1 MNKEMLRTKKLLLF
15 LGSVVGIGFI
25 LGLLFISILSDE
37 NKELIRSSIT
47 SFFEM
52 INTNKINYLKEFV
65 SDCSSNLGISLII
78 WLIGISII
86 GIFIVTGVIFF
97 KSFIIGF
104 SFSSIIYT
112 LGFKGILLAIIYII
126 PEIISLFIM
135 FILVYYAIS
144 FSIILFNY
152 LFKKKEIVRTVIMR
166 RYIKVL
172 VIVGMGTILNSL
184 LRVLVIPNLLK
195 LF

>member
-184 LRVLVIPNLLK
+184 LRVLVTPNLLK

>member
-1 MNKEMLRTKKLLLF
+1 MNKELFRTRKLLLF
-15 LGSVVGIGFI
+15 LVSVVGIGFV

-52 INTNKINYLKEFV
+52 INANKNNYLKDFI
-65 SDCSSNLGISLII
+65 SDFSSNLGISLII
-78 WLIGISII
+78 WLVGISII
-86 GIFIVTGVIFF
+86 GILIVTGIIFF
-97 KSFIIGF
+97 KSFILGF

-112 LGFKGILLAIIYII
+112 LGFKGFLLAIIYII
-126 PEIISLFIM
+126 PEVISLFIT
-135 FILVYYAIS
+135 FVLVYYAIS

-152 LFKKKEIVRTVIMR
+152 LFKKKEIVRTLIVR

-172 VIVGMGTILNSL
+172 VIVIIGIIFNSL
-184 LRVLVIPNLLK
+184 LRILIIPNILR